1 MNTKI
6 REIVKG
12 HPNISSKGVLRL
24 LSFSDAGRDY
34 EECASSMQWEWEEWY
49 IHKAGFI
56 TASKCKRVFTRQE
69 AIKKEKKRNEKD
81 VKRFIKGIVLLK
93 SPQSCGKNQ
102 EVEPQNPRE

>member
-12 HPNISSKGVLRL
+12 HPNISSKGVLSL

-49 IHKAGFI
+49 FHKAGFI
-56 TASKCKRVFTRQE
+56 THSKCKRVFTSQE
-69 AIKKEKKRNEKD
+69 AIKKKNEKD
-81 VKRFIKGIVLLK
+81 VKRFIENIVLPK
-93 SPQSCGKNQ
+93 SQHSCGKNQ

>member
-1 MNTKI
+1 MPLIKKLHCTSEAHLELNNEPFNNAKTGIMNTKI

-49 IHKAGFI
+49 FHKAGFI
-56 TASKCKRVFTRQE
+56 THSKCKRVFTRQE
-69 AIKKEKKRNEKD
+69 AI
-81 VKRFIKGIVLLK
+81 
-93 SPQSCGKNQ
+93 
-102 EVEPQNPRE
+102 